1 MRALAIDQ
9 GVPAD
14 RIAIEERAT
23 NTFENVR
30 FTDAILKQRRWRSIL
45 LVSSPYHMRRA
56 SLVWRK
62 VAPDVTVVPTPPAQ
76 AQFYEHTRGATLEQI
91 RGLLQEYAAIAV
103 YWWRGWI

>member
-14 RIAIEERAT
+14 RIVLELQAT
-23 NTFENVR
+23 NTFENVSYV
-30 FTDAILKQRRWRSIL
+30 TAILRERQWRSLL

-56 SLVWRK
+56 TLTWQK
-62 VAPDVTVVPTPPAQ
+62 VAPEMTVVAVPPPRS
-76 AQFYEHTRGATLEQI
+76 QFYDHTRGASLEQV
-91 RGLLQEYAAIAV
+91 RGILQEYTAIVV